1 MVCILLKKA
10 RKPLKLFLEDKLYTG
25 RLYRNNQ
32 QFNWRVYRQKLP
44 DVDFENL
51 ALAVIK
57 GIEDYPFFA
66 PEGESDRLYLA
77 EKRLEAPK
85 IVSEA

>member
-1 MVCILLKKA
+1 MYK
-10 RKPLKLFLEDKLYTG
+10 R
-25 RLYRNNQ
+25 Q
-32 QFNWRVYRQKLP
+32 RQKLP

-51 ALAVIK
+51 ALTVIK

-66 PEGESDRLYLA
+66 SEGESDRLYLA

-85 IVSEA
+85 IVSEG